1 MTSKKQDRQ
10 FDPTK
15 TGSVIDRRTGIDRRA
30 GEDETNLER
39 RRGPGR
45 RLTDWVRTAEEGEMT
60 QEQQMFLHAIDTFK
74 RVNEVSFPTWTDVL
88 EVVRRLGYRKTMS
101 SELNLGAR
109 IEDWCE
115 SSEGPSGVDGDQDE
129 EPNRYRKAG

>member
-1 MTSKKQDRQ
+1 MTNQKQDRQ

-15 TGSVIDRRTGIDRRA
+15 TGSVIDRRTGVDRRA

-45 RLTDWVRTAEEGEMT
+45 RLTDWVRNAEEGEMT
-60 QEQQMFLHAIDTFK
+60 REQQMFLHAIDTFK

-101 SELNLGAR
+101 SELNLGSR

-115 SSEGPSGVDGDQDE
+115 SSESPSGVDRAQEE